1 MKAAVLYE
9 AQTLLV
15 IEELDIGEPG
25 PGQVMVKMMASGV
38 CHSDWHVVK
47 GEWTH
52 LPLPIILGHEGAG
65 IVEATGPGVNNVER
79 GDHVILAWR
88 SQCGLCEM
96 CQLGW
101 PALCY
106 HNQYPKQKPT
116 LRQSGREINQMVGV
130 GSFGSYQIVS
140 EVAAIPIDKDIP
152 FPQAS
157 LIGCGVT
164 TGVGAAINTAQVEPG
179 TTAAVFGAGGVGLNV
194 IQGCRIAGATTIIAV
209 DLLDNKLDMAREF
222 GATHTVNAG
231 EEDAVEAIK
240 SLTDG
245 YGVHYAFEAIGLVEK
260 PFLQSIHCTRN
271 RGMSIWVG
279 HAPHGTPVTIDARDL
294 MMEKSV
300 MGSLYGSGQPLVTFP
315 RLLNLYKS
323 GELML
328 DELVSRTYP
337 VERIND
343 AFEALGKGEVA
354 RSTLSF
360 D

>member
-9 AQTLLV
+9 AQTPLV
-15 IEELDIGEPG
+15 IEELDIEEPG
-25 PGQVMVKMMASGV
+25 PGQVVVKMMASGV

-65 IVEATGPGVNNVER
+65 IVEATGPGVSNVER

-88 SQCGLCEM
+88 SQCSLCEM

-106 HNQYPKQKPT
+106 NNRYPEQKPT
-116 LRQSGREINQMVGV
+116 LRRSGDEINQMVGV
-130 GSFGSYQIVS
+130 GSFGSYQLVS

-164 TGVGAAINTAQVEPG
+164 TGVGAAINTANVQPG

-240 SLTDG
+240 ELTG
-245 YGVHYAFEAIGLVEK
+245 GFGVHYAFEAIGLVEK
-260 PFLQSIHCTRN
+260 PFIQSIECTRN

-294 MMEKSV
+294 MMEKII
-300 MGSLYGSGQPLVTFP
+300 MGSLYGSGQPLITFP
-315 RLLNLYKS
+315 RLLNLYKQ
-323 GELML
+323 GDLML

-337 VERIND
+337 LERIND

>member
-9 AQTLLV
+9 AQTPLV

-106 HNQYPKQKPT
+106 DNQYPKQKPT

-140 EVAAIPIDKDIP
+140 EVAAIPIRQGHPVSSGIP
-152 FPQAS
+152 HRLRRDHRRGRGDQYRS
-157 LIGCGVT
+157 G
-164 TGVGAAINTAQVEPG
+164 
-179 TTAAVFGAGGVGLNV
+179 
-194 IQGCRIAGATTIIAV
+194 R
-209 DLLDNKLDMAREF
+209 ARERPPPSS
-222 GATHTVNAG
+222 GPG
-231 EEDAVEAIK
+231 ESA
-240 SLTDG
+240 LTS
-245 YGVHYAFEAIGLVEK
+245 YKAAASRERRRSSPSTF
-260 PFLQSIHCTRN
+260 STTS
-271 RGMSIWVG
+271 SIWPG
-279 HAPHGTPVTIDARDL
+279 SSARHT
-294 MMEKSV
+294 
-300 MGSLYGSGQPLVTFP
+300 Q
-315 RLLNLYKS
+315 
-323 GELML
+323 
-328 DELVSRTYP
+328 
-337 VERIND
+337 
-343 AFEALGKGEVA
+343 
-354 RSTLSF
+354 
-360 D
+360 

>member
-9 AQTLLV
+9 AQTPLV

-106 HNQYPKQKPT
+106 DNQYPKQKPT

-140 EVAAIPIDKDIP
+140 EVAAIPINKDIP

-279 HAPHGTPVTIDARDL
+279 HAPHGTSVTIDARD
-294 MMEKSV
+294 
-300 MGSLYGSGQPLVTFP
+300 
-315 RLLNLYKS
+315 
-323 GELML
+323 
-328 DELVSRTYP
+328 
-337 VERIND
+337 
-343 AFEALGKGEVA
+343 
-354 RSTLSF
+354 
-360 D
+360 

>member
-1 MKAAVLYE
+1 
-9 AQTLLV
+9 
-15 IEELDIGEPG
+15 
-25 PGQVMVKMMASGV
+25 
-38 CHSDWHVVK
+38 
-47 GEWTH
+47 
-52 LPLPIILGHEGAG
+52 
-65 IVEATGPGVNNVER
+65 
-79 GDHVILAWR
+79 
-88 SQCGLCEM
+88 
-96 CQLGW
+96 
-101 PALCY
+101 
-106 HNQYPKQKPT
+106 
-116 LRQSGREINQMVGV
+116 MVGV
-130 GSFGSYQIVS
+130 GSFGSYQLVS

-164 TGVGAAINTAQVEPG
+164 TGVGAAINTANVQPG
-179 TTAAVFGAGGVGLNV
+179 TTTAIFGAGGVGLNV

-240 SLTDG
+240 ALTGG

-260 PFLQSIHCTRN
+260 PFIQSIHCTRN

-294 MMEKSV
+294 MMEKII
-300 MGSLYGSGQPLVTFP
+300 MGSLYGSGQPLITFP
-315 RLLNLYKS
+315 RLLNLYKQ

-337 VERIND
+337 VEQNQRRLRGLGQRRGRSQHPILRL
-343 AFEALGKGEVA
+343 EAD
-354 RSTLSF
+354 RTLSL
-360 D
+360 